1 MAKRDKSDMLR
12 KIKEN
17 TLIFSVQNSIFSN
30 WGFSTKKVTDFIKNF
45 PNNVI
50 YRIEHFIKRKSIFSP
65 LTPR

>member
-30 WGFSTKKVTDFIKNF
+30 WGFSTKKVTDFIKNC
-45 PNNVI
+45 PI
-50 YRIEHFIKRKSIFSP
+50 
-65 LTPR
+65 T